1 MYNIKE
7 DYEWDEGKRKS
18 NLNKHGVDFAAIE
31 TFDWETAL
39 VGRSDWHGE
48 IRFVAIGYIEDRLHQ
63 VVFTERGEAT
73 RIISLRRA
81 SVRERRSYVQHDI
94 R

>member
-7 DYEWDEGKRKS
+7 DYEWDEGKRRS
-18 NLNKHGVDFAAIE
+18 NLTKHGVDFAAIE

-39 VGRSDWHGE
+39 VGRIDRHGE
-48 IRFVAIGYIEDRLHQ
+48 ARFVAIGYIEDRLHQ
-63 VVFTERGEAT
+63 VVFTERGAAT
-73 RIISLRRA
+73 RIISVRRA
-81 SVRERRSYVQHDI
+81 SLKERRSYVQHDF